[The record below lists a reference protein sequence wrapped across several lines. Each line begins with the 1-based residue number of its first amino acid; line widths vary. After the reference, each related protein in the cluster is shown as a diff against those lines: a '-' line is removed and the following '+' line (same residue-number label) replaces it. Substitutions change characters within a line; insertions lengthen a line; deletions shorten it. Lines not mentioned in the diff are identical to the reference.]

1 MWAFSDESERSG
13 TMLLSVVLIRPAD
26 ISAARVRL
34 SGLLLPGQRSLH
46 TSNESARRRRLILD
60 AVGSTAGLSAAVLRY
75 RRPPRVDRPAGRH
88 LLLQVVTAFVVGSGV
103 KSWVLDNQEPR
114 QVARDRACIA
124 HVLRGFDPQLHPTYD
139 HGPRHSE
146 PLLWAADA
154 VCWAAGA
161 GSEWQQ
167 RLVDILTVREIA
179 P

>member
-13 TMLLSVVLIRPAD
+13 TMLVSVVLIRPAH
-26 ISAARVRL
+26 IPAARARL

-46 TSNESARRRRLILD
+46 TSDESARRRRLILD
-60 AVGSTAGLSAAVLRY
+60 AVGSTAGLSAAVWRY

-88 LLLQVVTAFVVGSGV
+88 LLLQVATAYIVGSGV
-103 KSWVLDNQEPR
+103 TSWALDDQDPR
-114 QVARDRACIA
+114 QVGRDRGCIA
-124 HVLRGFDPQLHPTYD
+124 HVLRGFDRQLHPTYD
-139 HGPRHSE
+139 HRPRHSE

-154 VCWAAGA
+154 VCWATGA

-167 RLVDILTVREIA
+167 RLVGISTVREIA